1 MDFASQSHLLTPT
14 NIPALLGGA
23 VVTAIVYA
31 LGVAIYNVYFHPLS
45 KYPGPKLYAASRIP
59 YALDLSYGTI
69 NQAISDAHKKY
80 GDVVRIAPNEL
91 SFISGDTAWNDI
103 YGFRGA
109 KKPEFGKDRDWYNK
123 PVNGTYSMLGA
134 GREDHSRMRRVFS
147 HAFSDKALREQEPL
161 IQRYIGMLMQRFGE
175 KARAGVDVDLVRYY
189 NFTTFDI
196 IGDLTFGESFGCLET
211 DDYHALVS
219 GVFASLRAGNRRKA
233 LHYWPALQKAYFAW
247 DSLTRQG
254 KVQGNVIFH
263 KFTAAKV
270 DKRLATE
277 TDRPDIITA
286 IEKQPETKALSRPEI
301 QTNSELFLIAG
312 SETTATMLSGTTMC
326 LLKNPET
333 MKKLVAEIRGAFK
346 SSDEITF
353 ERVGQLPYLI
363 AALTEGM
370 RFYPPVP
377 TGFPRKVPEGGD
389 NVGGHYVPGD
399 TAVYV
404 SQYATYHSPQ
414 NFTDPE
420 SYIPERWIGD
430 DPRFAKDRKSVLMP
444 FSNGPRN
451 CLGKNLAYAEMRTIL
466 AKTLFNYDL
475 ELLEDKTGNWFDQKV
490 FALWEKGP
498 LLVRVKEARR

>member
-1 MDFASQSHLLTPT
+1 MCVCQ
-14 NIPALLGGA
+14 
-23 VVTAIVYA
+23 AIVYA

-59 YALDLSYGTI
+59 YALDLSHGTI
-69 NQAISDAHKKY
+69 NQSISEAHKKY

-109 KKPEFGKDRDWYNK
+109 KKPEFGKDLDWYNK

-161 IQRYIGMLMQRFGE
+161 IQKYIGMLMQRLGE
-175 KARAGVDVDLVRYY
+175 KAKAGLDVDLVRYY
-189 NFTTFDI
+189 NFTTFDV

-219 GVFASLRAGNRRKA
+219 GVFASLRASNRRKA

-254 KVQGNVIFH
+254 KVQGNIIFH

-270 DKRLATE
+270 DKRLAAE

-399 TAVYV
+399 VREPGKKTPDERVLTFIADCRVRVSVRDVPQPAEFHRPRVVHSREVARRRPAVRQGQEVGADALLQRAEELSRQEV
-404 SQYATYHSPQ
+404 SRVPAA
-414 NFTDPE
+414 F
-420 SYIPERWIGD
+420 
-430 DPRFAKDRKSVLMP
+430 F
-444 FSNGPRN
+444 F
-451 CLGKNLAYAEMRTIL
+451 
-466 AKTLFNYDL
+466 
-475 ELLEDKTGNWFDQKV
+475 
-490 FALWEKGP
+490 P
-498 LLVRVKEARR
+498 LLFVVD